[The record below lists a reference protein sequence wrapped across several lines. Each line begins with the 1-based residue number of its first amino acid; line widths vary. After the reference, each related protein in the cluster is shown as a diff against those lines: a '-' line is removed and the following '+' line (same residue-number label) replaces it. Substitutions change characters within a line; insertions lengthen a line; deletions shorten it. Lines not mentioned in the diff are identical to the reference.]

1 MSKKENIP
9 PKNEPEKKFLIDST
23 MQKGNISYES
33 LESFPQDYD
42 FIQLIQKL
50 KEIMG
55 KVSKKKKSSTNKT
68 NTQIKPE
75 PQIQPNNSNDWTM
88 QLAVINYLRRLL
100 KFEKDLFNQTF
111 YGLKFYEN
119 ILDCLNS
126 IRSLLAQNALI
137 LLNEVFSI
145 YIPETEEK
153 NQKSPLINLIKMA
166 IPSLILKANTSQSFI
181 KNEAKTCLET
191 IVSNMKYNDTLIAL
205 FQAMNTKKIA
215 DFELAYILSNKLVK
229 NLGKEFFLN
238 NKHFNNIMAT
248 FGSIYENNKNDLY
261 KRRCKSLLGTFT
273 EVMTKEEFDKKL
285 DKCAKKE
292 KDLINEILFVKN
304 MNNTKKEIHHYT
316 LKSKDKDK
324 NSERPKS
331 VCRTKPIVK
340 KNINVKL
347 INAKVE
353 QKENCAN
360 NSSINQEAQKV

>member
-68 NTQIKPE
+68 NAPIKPE

-153 NQKSPLINLIKMA
+153 NQKLPLINLIKMA

-248 FGSIYENNKNDLY
+248 FGIIYENNKNDLY

-340 KNINVKL
+340 KILMLN
-347 INAKVE
+347 
-353 QKENCAN
+353 
-360 NSSINQEAQKV
+360 